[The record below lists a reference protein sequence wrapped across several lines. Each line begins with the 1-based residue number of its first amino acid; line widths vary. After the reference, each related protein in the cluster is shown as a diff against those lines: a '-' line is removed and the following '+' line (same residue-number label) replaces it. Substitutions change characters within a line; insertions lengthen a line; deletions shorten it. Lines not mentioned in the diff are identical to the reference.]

1 MRQEEINALRGSKS
15 DQGEQIKQEFYKYL
29 RYWAWFAFGILISLL
44 VAFLYLRYTPRI
56 YSSTAKMQVLNKQKG
71 LELPSSAFIFNRSNI
86 NLENEIEI
94 LRSYRIVEKVVNNL
108 NLTMEYYEEGN
119 VRTTEIDRFPFELK
133 KTISND
139 SISQSVLYKIVVK
152 KSSFEIYNAGTGHV
166 TTINGFNSIGIKHNL
181 PFEVFPR
188 NTSTLKDI
196 EGKTY
201 LLKLIPVSV
210 ATTRLKSKIG
220 ISMVGKGSDL
230 LQLTFSSESK
240 QKSERILNELL
251 TVFNQD
257 GITDRQEVSKR
268 TIDFIDERFVFLAQ
282 ELDSIETEKKDFK
295 QSNDIVY
302 IESDAQQGLAL
313 RAASDE
319 NVFKVEN
326 QILLSEMLKQ
336 SLNSDNKKSDLLPA
350 NIGIE
355 NSNINALI
363 DEYNTLV
370 FERDKLKI
378 SGGDN
383 NPKVQSIN
391 VKLEEVKNNINTSLV
406 SSKQQLEATKK
417 QLMSRNQR
425 FVSEVSMLPAKEK
438 LLNSIERERVIK
450 ETLYLFLLQK
460 REEAAINLAITEPS
474 IKIVEYALSGS
485 LPISPNPKNIYLIA
499 LVVGILV
506 PFAFLYVTI
515 LLDTKVKSKHDI
527 EVKVPNVPI
536 LAELP
541 RIKDRD
547 LVFRDPTDR
556 TVQAEAFR
564 ILSSNVNYILSANA
578 PKDGKVIYC
587 TSTIKGEGKTY
598 VGLNLSLALA
608 SINKKVLLVG
618 ADLRNPQIHNY
629 TGHSKDVEGLSNYLH
644 DERHEWRSALIKGFE
659 KYPEHYTLLSGS
671 IPPNPTQLLTNGR
684 FEKMLIEAKAEFD
697 YIVIDTAPTILVTDT
712 MLISQLADATLY
724 LVRAEF
730 TEKNLLEFSKEL
742 NDTGRLKNMAYVIN
756 GVGASKS
763 YGYTYNY
770 GYSYGYGANAKDNI

>member
-1 MRQEEINALRGSKS
+1 MSPEEQRAARGNRS
-15 DQGEQIKQEFYKYL
+15 DQGEQIKQELYKYL
-29 RYWAWFAFGILISLL
+29 RYWVWFAIGVFLSVL
-44 VAFLYLRYTPRI
+44 VAFLYLRYTPRV
-56 YSSTAKMQVLNKQKG
+56 YMSNAKMQILNKQKG

-94 LRSYRIVEKVVNNL
+94 LKSYRIIERVVRNL
-108 NLTMEYYEEGN
+108 NLTMEFYEEGN

-133 KTISND
+133 KKIDGD
-139 SISQSVLYKIVVK
+139 SILGVQTFRIEVK
-152 KSSFEIYNAGTGHV
+152 KSSFNIYNIGTGKS
-166 TTINGFNSIGIKHNL
+166 TTINDFNSYGVSHDL
-181 PFEVFPR
+181 PFEVMLR
-188 NTSTLKDI
+188 DANGLKDM
-196 EGKTY
+196 EGKTF
-201 LLKLIPVSV
+201 LLKFLPVSK
-210 ATTRLKSKIG
+210 ATMMLKDRIG

-230 LQLTFSSESK
+230 LQLTYSSESR

-251 TVFNQD
+251 RVFNQD

-295 QSNDIVY
+295 QSNDIIY
-302 IESDAQQGLAL
+302 IESDAQQGLSL
-313 RAASDE
+313 RAMSDE

-326 QILLSEMLKQ
+326 QILLSNMLKE
-336 SLNSDNKKSDLLPA
+336 SLNAENKKSDLLPA

-355 NSNINALI
+355 NSSINSLI

-370 FERDKLKI
+370 FERDKMKV

-383 NPKVQSIN
+383 NPKVQVISN
-391 VKLEEVKNNINTSLV
+391 KLEEVKENINASLV
-406 SSKQQLEATKK
+406 TSKQQLEATKK
-417 QLMSRNQR
+417 QLMSRNRR
-425 FVSEVSMLPAKEK
+425 FASEVSMLPAKEK

-474 IKIVEYALSGS
+474 IKVVEYALSSS
-485 LPISPNPKNIYLIA
+485 LPISPKPNNIYLIA

-506 PFAFLYVTI
+506 PFVILYVTI

-527 EVKVPNVPI
+527 EIRAINVPI

-578 PKDGKVIYC
+578 AKTGKVIYC

-608 SINKKVLLVG
+608 SINKKVLLIG

-629 TGHSKDVEGLSNYLH
+629 TGHNKNIAGLSNYLH
-644 DERHEWRSALIKGFE
+644 DENFEWRSALMKGFE
-659 KYPEHYTLLSGS
+659 NYPEHYTLLAGS

-684 FEKMLIEAKAEFD
+684 FERLLKEAREVFD
-697 YIVIDTAPTILVTDT
+697 YIVVDTAPTILVTDT
-712 MLISQLADATLY
+712 MLISQWADATLY

-742 NDTGRLKNMAYVIN
+742 SDTGRLKNMAYVIN

-770 GYSYGYGANAKDNI
+770 GYTYGYGHQE